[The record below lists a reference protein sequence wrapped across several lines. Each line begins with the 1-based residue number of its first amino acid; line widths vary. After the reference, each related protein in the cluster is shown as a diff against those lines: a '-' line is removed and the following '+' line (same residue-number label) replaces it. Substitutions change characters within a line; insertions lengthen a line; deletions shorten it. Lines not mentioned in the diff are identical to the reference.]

1 MNKPQRAQE
10 IVARGAAPASAAG
23 PTLLE
28 LHDVRRLYPNGETVV
43 RALDGVSL
51 TIDAGEFVA
60 IMGPSGS
67 GKSTLMNI
75 LGCLDRPSA
84 GSYCVAGHDVSS
96 LSLDELAALR
106 CRTFGFVFQRFNL
119 LPTITAAEN
128 VEIPAIYAGRAK
140 SERIL
145 RARELLK
152 RLGLAD
158 RAEHR
163 PTELSGGQQQRVSIA
178 RALMNEAQVILA
190 DEPTGA
196 LDSRSGEEVLTL
208 LKELN
213 ADGHTV
219 LLITHDPNV
228 AQHAD
233 RIVSFADGKIV
244 SDERKPSVPVRNA
257 AVRQVSLET
266 RNRFLPDLFEATKMA
281 LRSMRVNIFRTALT
295 LLGVVIGVAAVIA
308 MLAIGDGSR
317 QQVMQRISAMG
328 TNLLV
333 VRPGAV
339 GVRTTG
345 DNVSLVEEDA
355 AAISELEN
363 VAIVSPERSSRST
376 VRFGSIDY
384 QTQIQG
390 AWPGFTA
397 ARDWSISDG
406 SMFTDDDVKSY
417 APVIVLGRTVA
428 DNLFPNGES
437 PVGKYVLVKNVPFE
451 VAGVLSRK
459 GATAWGSDQDDIVL
473 MPLSTGYMRLFG
485 RRFVNSVTVYV
496 EDVGRVAETEK
507 RIKQRLIER
516 HRVEDFRIR
525 NTASIIETA
534 VATQQTLTIL
544 LGSVAAIS
552 LLVGGIGVMNIML
565 VSVTERT
572 REIGVR
578 MATGAR
584 TGNILLQFNTE
595 AMVVCGIGGLV
606 GVALGIG
613 VALICQW
620 FGMAIAFSIVPAV
633 LAFSCAF
640 LTGLLFGYLPA
651 RKAAH
656 MDPVAALA
664 YE

>member
-1 MNKPQRAQE
+1 VNKPQRAQE
-10 IVARGAAPASAAG
+10 IVAKAAPA
-23 PTLLE
+23 LLE
-28 LHDVRRLYPNGETVV
+28 LRDVRRLYPNGDTVV

-51 TIDAGEFVA
+51 TIEAGEFVA

-75 LGCLDRPSA
+75 LGCLDRPTD
-84 GSYCVAGHDVSS
+84 GIYRVAGHDVSG

-119 LPTITAAEN
+119 LPQITAAEN
-128 VEIPAIYAGRAK
+128 VEIPAIYAGRSK
-140 SERIL
+140 SDRIER
-145 RARELLK
+145 AHELLT
-152 RLGLAD
+152 RLGLGE
-158 RAEHR
+158 RSEHK

-178 RALMNEAQVILA
+178 RALMNEAQVVLA

-196 LDSRSGEEVLTL
+196 LDSHSGEEVLKL

-213 ADGHTV
+213 AGGRTV
-219 LLITHDPNV
+219 LLITHDPDV
-228 AQHAD
+228 AAHANRVI
-233 RIVSFADGKIV
+233 RIADGKIV
-244 SDERKPSVPVRNA
+244 SDERKDAGIPVG
-257 AVRQVSLET
+257 AVRAVSLEA
-266 RNRFLPDLFEATKMA
+266 RNRLLPDLVEAAKMA
-281 LRSMRVNIFRTALT
+281 LRSMRANIFRTALT
-295 LLGVVIGVAAVIA
+295 LLGVIIGVAAVVA

-317 QQVMQRISAMG
+317 QQVLERISAMG

-333 VRPGAV
+333 IRPGGT

-355 AAISELEN
+355 SAIDDIEN
-363 VAIVSPERSSRST
+363 VSIVSPERSTRST
-376 VRFGSIDY
+376 VRFGNIDY

-390 AWPGFTA
+390 AWPGYVT
-397 ARDWSISDG
+397 ARDWSLSEG
-406 SMFTDDDVKSY
+406 SMFSEADVKSY

-437 PVGKYVLVKNVPFE
+437 PIGKYVLVKNVPFE
-451 VAGVLSRK
+451 VSGVLSRK
-459 GATAWGSDQDDIVL
+459 GATPWGTDQDDVVL

-485 RRFVNSVTVYV
+485 RRFVNSITVYV
-496 EDVGRVAETEK
+496 EDVGRVAETEEA
-507 RIKQRLIER
+507 IKTRLIER
-516 HRVEDFRIR
+516 HRAEDFRIR
-525 NTASIIETA
+525 NTASILETA

-584 TGNILLQFNTE
+584 AGNILLQFNTE
-595 AMVVCGIGGLV
+595 AMVVCGIGGIA
-606 GVALGIG
+606 GVLLGIG
-613 VALICQW
+613 VALLCQW
-620 FGMAIAFSIVPAV
+620 FGMAIVLSAIPAM

-651 RKAAH
+651 RKAAR